1 MIGQL
6 EVETKARTF
15 SNYLYVQGIDNQI
28 EAEKDG
34 SWAVWIHAEEELDRA
49 RVMLA
54 EYRGNPDDP
63 KYRITARAADGL
75 KEQKR
80 KEQAEYEKRVK
91 QRRNLFR
98 PMTGYGF
105 GPVTF
110 LLILISVGVYLIHQV
125 AFRGDDTAVMKL
137 FMTNFSVNGSYVE
150 WHRGLLEI
158 RHGEIWRLVTP
169 IFLHFS
175 ILHIVLNV
183 LWLRDLGSM
192 IEGRQNSVLFLVMTL
207 VLAVGSNLAQYFYGG
222 PMFGGLSG
230 VVYGLLG
237 YIWIRGKLDPGSGL
251 FVQPSTVVMMIIWF
265 FFCFTPWAGAIAN
278 GAHTAGLLMGMA
290 WGWLSSLRH
299 R

>member
-1 MIGQL
+1 M
-6 EVETKARTF
+6 ETKARTF

-34 SWAVWIHAEEELDRA
+34 SWAVWIHEEEELDRA

-63 KYRITARAADGL
+63 KYRTTARAADGL

-125 AFRGDDTAVMKL
+125 AFHGDNTAVMKL
-137 FMTNFSVNGSYVE
+137 FMTNFTVNGSYIE
-150 WHRGLLEI
+150 WQRGLLEI
-158 RHGEIWRLVTP
+158 RHGEI
-169 IFLHFS
+169 
-175 ILHIVLNV
+175 
-183 LWLRDLGSM
+183 
-192 IEGRQNSVLFLVMTL
+192 
-207 VLAVGSNLAQYFYGG
+207 
-222 PMFGGLSG
+222 GGLS
-230 VVYGLLG
+230 
-237 YIWIRGKLDPGSGL
+237 P
-251 FVQPSTVVMMIIWF
+251 PS
-265 FFCFTPWAGAIAN
+265 
-278 GAHTAGLLMGMA
+278 
-290 WGWLSSLRH
+290 SSISRSCTSS
-299 R
+299 